1 MTHPDDQNSRFIIL
15 MVHPDG
21 EVCVDLSFEY
31 NANITG
37 DKKHDLDKAA
47 NLRDAV
53 IRYADNLYVDVA
65 EWYRTPDREERR

>member
-1 MTHPDDQNSRFIIL
+1 MTHPDDQNSRFIVL

-21 EVCVDLSFEY
+21 EVCTDLNFEY

-37 DKKHDLDKAA
+37 DKEHDLDKAA

-53 IRYADNLYVDVA
+53 IRYAEDLYEDVA
-65 EWYRTPDREERR
+65 EWYRGPVVGERR